1 MTSKKSGFW
10 TFIFSLFPGAGE
22 MYLGF
27 LRQGTSIM
35 ILFFGIFAL
44 TAGFNLNFLMFL
56 LPVVWCY
63 SFFHTHNLRSM
74 PDEEF
79 YALEDH
85 FLFLDPEDDFYTS
98 KKVYYFFRKHK
109 TIAAW
114 ILVILG
120 ATLLWNSLLDYL
132 YQILPESLYNILYSF
147 SYNLPQLFLALLF
160 IALGFYLI
168 NGKKKQLE
176 QEENMDDFYAADS
189 EEMNFNPTCYQ
200 ETSQTEIQPP
210 VPVSSESEPTDSLE
224 DEAEPEHVKESDI
237 HDQNP

>member
-74 PDEEF
+74 PDEEY
-79 YALEDH
+79 YA
-85 FLFLDPEDDFYTS
+85 
-98 KKVYYFFRKHK
+98 
-109 TIAAW
+109 
-114 ILVILG
+114 
-120 ATLLWNSLLDYL
+120 
-132 YQILPESLYNILYSF
+132 
-147 SYNLPQLFLALLF
+147 
-160 IALGFYLI
+160 
-168 NGKKKQLE
+168 
-176 QEENMDDFYAADS
+176 
-189 EEMNFNPTCYQ
+189 
-200 ETSQTEIQPP
+200 
-210 VPVSSESEPTDSLE
+210 
-224 DEAEPEHVKESDI
+224 
-237 HDQNP
+237 